1 MVPPELSRWMLE
13 APRVFSLFIGRLH
26 DIFRPFLVDVEG
38 FFSKK
43 TFRCSFLL
51 CSPQFSYCRFLYVSP
66 STFATQFSSSAH
78 TGLRMHGC
86 FRIDLGWNRELSLP
100 LMVDRGAFFG
110 SYFEEREMWF
120 SCTERSSLL
129 LLKLW
134 CSVSLLSVVLFSC
147 WFKVSMVRCCCFVM
161 IPWIFEC
168 LWHWSGFLTS

>member
-1 MVPPELSRWMLE
+1 MLE

-38 FFSKK
+38 SFSKK

-51 CSPQFSYCRFLYVSP
+51 CSPQFSYCRFMFHLQPSPPTFLHLHTLDLECMAAFESIWGETASFLYRWWLTVV
-66 STFATQFSSSAH
+66 
-78 TGLRMHGC
+78 
-86 FRIDLGWNRELSLP
+86 LSLDP
-100 LMVDRGAFFG
+100 ISKSAKCG
-110 SYFEEREMWF
+110 SLVQNGVP
-120 SCTERSSLL
+120 SCFWSFDA
-129 LLKLW
+129 
-134 CSVSLLSVVLFSC
+134 LSVCCLWSC